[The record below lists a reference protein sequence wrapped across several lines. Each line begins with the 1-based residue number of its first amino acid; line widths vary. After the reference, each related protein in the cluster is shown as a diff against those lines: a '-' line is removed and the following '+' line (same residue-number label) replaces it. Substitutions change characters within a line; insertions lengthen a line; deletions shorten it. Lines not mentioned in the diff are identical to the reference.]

1 MISETNPL
9 IKAKRR
15 AGRVKRYVKR
25 KVYERNIG
33 RQYKAWLVEASD
45 VQAKSTTHDFVISII
60 VPVYNPPMN
69 FLTECLD
76 SVVGQQASNW
86 QLVVANDGS
95 TNPNVTVFLESFKEK
110 HKEDPRILV
119 VDKANGGISSAL
131 NVALSYA
138 RGEYVGMLDHD
149 DALDPRCI
157 EIFSQTIEHN
167 RHPDAVYSD
176 EDKFSPKGEHYD
188 LYCKP
193 SFSPEL
199 LLTQMYLCHFT
210 VFKRDQVNAVGGLR
224 TSMDGAQDFDL
235 ALRLLPN
242 LKNVVRIPL
251 PLYHWRAWAESTAL
265 SIDAKP
271 WAQQSA
277 ARAQQE
283 HLDRTFGGGTVE
295 PSHIQGL
302 NEVHPKIM
310 KPVKVSVIIPTIG
323 TPNDSGTSRFVDD
336 AVRSL
341 ITNETQTTLEIIIV
355 TTGVIPDVDV
365 SDLSAEGDVSER
377 GGQLQHELKHV
388 VYTNDRFNFSEAIN
402 TGRKVA
408 TGEYLLLLND
418 DTTVAEVNPV
428 TKMLEIGQID
438 EVGITGAKLT
448 YPDSR
453 IQHVGMVLLPSGP
466 THAWIAKPN
475 KEPGYFGS
483 TLTPRNYAAVTAAA
497 LLVRTSVFDQVN
509 GFDTAFAK
517 DYNDVD
523 FCLRVREAGYRVA
536 WTPYAHLTHYEGATM
551 VRKKA
556 DSAEH
561 EQFLQR
567 WSELLNN
574 DPYYSPALNP
584 ELQRIYEAL

>member
-15 AGRVKRYVKR
+15 AGRMKRYVKR

-33 RQYKAWLVEASD
+33 KQYKAWLALAAD
-45 VQAKSTTHDFVISII
+45 VQPASTTHDFTISII
-60 VPVYNPPMN
+60 VPVYNPPIN
-69 FLTECLD
+69 FLTECLN
-76 SVVGQQASNW
+76 SVIGQQASNW

-95 TNPNVTVFLESFKEK
+95 TNTNVTLFLESFKDK
-110 HKEDPRILV
+110 HKDDPRILV
-119 VDKANGGISSAL
+119 VDKENGGISSAL
-131 NVALSYA
+131 NVALSHA
-138 RGEYVGMLDHD
+138 LGEYVGMLDHD

-157 EIFSQTIEHN
+157 EIFSQTIELN
-167 RHPDAVYSD
+167 NHPDAVYSD

-210 VFKRDQVNAVGGLR
+210 VFERDQMNAVGGLR

-235 ALRLLPN
+235 ALRLLPD

-251 PLYHWRAWAESTAL
+251 PLYHWRAWSESTAL

-302 NEVHPKIM
+302 NEVHPRIT
-310 KPVKVSVIIPTIG
+310 KPVTVSVIIPTIG

-341 ITNETQTTLEIIIV
+341 VMNETETKLEIIIV
-355 TTGVIPDVDV
+355 TTGVIPDVDI
-365 SDLSAEGDVSER
+365 SDVAASDIG
-377 GGQLQHELKHV
+377 QHELKHV
-388 VYTNDRFNFSEAIN
+388 VYTTDRFNFSEAIN
-402 TGRKVA
+402 TGRKAA

-418 DTTVAEVNPV
+418 DTTVAEENPV
-428 TKMLEIGQID
+428 TTMLEIGQIE

-448 YPDSR
+448 YPDTR

-497 LLVRTSVFDQVN
+497 LLVRTSVFDQVS
-509 GFDTAFAK
+509 GFDTVFAK

-536 WTPYAHLTHYEGATM
+536 WTPYAHFTHYEGATM
-551 VRKKA
+551 ARKKT
-556 DSAEH
+556 DPSEH

-567 WSELLNN
+567 WSRMLKN
-574 DPYYSPALNP
+574 DPYYSPVLNP
-584 ELQRIYEAL
+584 DLQRIYEAL

>member
-1 MISETNPL
+1 VISETHPL
-9 IKAKRR
+9 IRAKRR

-33 RQYKAWLVEASD
+33 KQYKAWLIEASE
-45 VQAKSTTHDFVISII
+45 VQANSTTHDFTISII
-60 VPVYNPPMN
+60 VPVYNPPIN

-76 SVVGQQASNW
+76 SVVNQQAGNW

-95 TNPNVTVFLESFKEK
+95 TNTNVTLFLESFKEK
-110 HKEDPRILV
+110 HKDDPRILV
-119 VDKANGGISSAL
+119 VNKENGGISSAL
-131 NVALSYA
+131 NVALSHA
-138 RGEYVGMLDHD
+138 QGEYVGMLDHD

-157 EIFSQTIEHN
+157 EIFSQTIEQN
-167 RHPDAVYSD
+167 DHPDAVYSD

-210 VFKRDQVNAVGGLR
+210 VFKRDQMNAVGGLR

-242 LKNVVRIPL
+242 LKNVARIPL

-302 NEVHPKIM
+302 NEVHPKIS
-310 KPVKVSVIIPTIG
+310 KSVKVSVIIPTIC

-341 ITNETQTTLEIIIV
+341 MAKETQTKMEIIIV

-365 SDLSAEGDVSER
+365 SAVS
-377 GGQLQHELKHV
+377 GINAAGLQHELKHV
-388 VYTNDRFNFSEAIN
+388 VYTTDHFNFSEAIN
-402 TGRKVA
+402 TGRTAA

-418 DTTVAEVNPV
+418 DTTVAESNPV

-438 EVGITGAKLT
+438 QVGITGAKLT

-453 IQHVGMVLLPSGP
+453 FQHVGMVLLPSGP
-466 THAWIAKPN
+466 THAWISKPN

-509 GFDTAFAK
+509 GFDTVFAK

-536 WTPYAHLTHYEGATM
+536 WTPYAHFTHYEGATM
-551 VRKKA
+551 ARKKT
-556 DSAEH
+556 DPVEH

-567 WSELLNN
+567 WSQLLNN

-584 ELQRIYEAL
+584 DLQRIYEAL